1 VENGCLRELKPG
13 PRNTEINRGGNAMTL
28 KTLKC
33 KVTDPKYTPTR
44 ANSGDAGLDLK
55 AAENALLFPG
65 DRQAV
70 ETGVSVEIP
79 DGYVGLLCARSGNA
93 ARRGLGIVNGV
104 GVIDSGYRGPV
115 NVLLINHG
123 RSNVAVMRGDR
134 IAQLLIVPIETP
146 DVEIV
151 DRLSDSDRG
160 TGGLGSSGR

>member
-1 VENGCLRELKPG
+1 
-13 PRNTEINRGGNAMTL
+13 MTL

>member
-1 VENGCLRELKPG
+1 
-13 PRNTEINRGGNAMTL
+13 MTL
-28 KTLKC
+28 KALKC

-44 ANSGDAGLDLK
+44 AHHGDAGLDLK
-55 AAENALLFPG
+55 AAENALLYPE

-70 ETGVSVEIP
+70 DTGVSVEIP

-123 RSNVAVMRGDR
+123 RNNLAVMRGDR

>member
-1 VENGCLRELKPG
+1 
-13 PRNTEINRGGNAMTL
+13 MTL

-44 ANSGDAGLDLK
+44 ANPGDAGLDLK

>member
-1 VENGCLRELKPG
+1 MRELKPG

>member
-1 VENGCLRELKPG
+1 M
-13 PRNTEINRGGNAMTL
+13 AL

-44 ANSGDAGLDLK
+44 ANPGDAGLDLK

>member
-1 VENGCLRELKPG
+1 M
-13 PRNTEINRGGNAMTL
+13 AL

-44 ANSGDAGLDLK
+44 ANPGDAGLDLK

-79 DGYVGLLCARSGNA
+79 DGYVGLLCARSGDA
-93 ARRGLGIVNGV
+93 ARSGLGIVNGV
-104 GVIDSGYRGPV
+104 GVIDSGYRGPI

-123 RSNVAVMRGDR
+123 RRNVEVS
-134 IAQLLIVPIETP
+134 
-146 DVEIV
+146 
-151 DRLSDSDRG
+151 LSDSDRG

>member
-1 VENGCLRELKPG
+1 MRGLKPG
-13 PRNTEINRGGNAMTL
+13 PRNTEINRGGNAVTL

-44 ANSGDAGLDLK
+44 AHHGDAGLDLM
-55 AAENALLFPG
+55 AAENALLCPG
-65 DRQAV
+65 DRWAV
-70 ETGVSVEIP
+70 ETGVSMEIP
-79 DGYVGLLCARSGNA
+79 DGYVGLVCARSGNA

-104 GVIDSGYRGPV
+104 GVIDSGYRGPI
-115 NVLLINHG
+115 NAILINHG

-134 IAQLLIVPIETP
+134 IAQLLIVPIEKP

>member
-1 VENGCLRELKPG
+1 M
-13 PRNTEINRGGNAMTL
+13 AL

-44 ANSGDAGLDLK
+44 ANPGDAGLDLK
-55 AAENALLFPG
+55 AEENAFLFPG

-93 ARRGLGIVNGV
+93 ARRALGIVNGV

-146 DVEIV
+146 GVEIV
-151 DRLSDSDRG
+151 DKLSDSERG

>member
-1 VENGCLRELKPG
+1 
-13 PRNTEINRGGNAMTL
+13 MTL
-28 KTLKC
+28 KALKC

-44 ANSGDAGLDLK
+44 AHHGDAGLDLK
-55 AAENALLFPG
+55 AEENAFLFPG

-93 ARRGLGIVNGV
+93 ARRALGIVNGV

-151 DRLSDSDRG
+151 DRLSDSERG
-160 TGGLGSSGR
+160 TGGLGSTGR

>member
-1 VENGCLRELKPG
+1 M
-13 PRNTEINRGGNAMTL
+13 AL

-44 ANSGDAGLDLK
+44 ANPGDAGLDLK
-55 AAENALLFPG
+55 AEENALLFPG

-123 RSNVAVMRGDR
+123 RNNLAVMRGDR

-146 DVEIV
+146 GVEIV

>member
-1 VENGCLRELKPG
+1 LRELKPG

>member
-1 VENGCLRELKPG
+1 
-13 PRNTEINRGGNAMTL
+13 MTL

-70 ETGVSVEIP
+70 DTGVSMEIP
-79 DGYVGLLCARSGNA
+79 EGYVGLVCARSGNA
-93 ARRGLGIVNGV
+93 ARRGLGMVNGI

-123 RSNVAVMRGDR
+123 RDNVTVSRGDR

-151 DRLSDSDRG
+151 DSLSASERG
-160 TGGLGSSGR
+160 TGGLGSTGR

>member
-1 VENGCLRELKPG
+1 MALK
-13 PRNTEINRGGNAMTL
+13 A
-28 KTLKC
+28 LKC

-44 ANSGDAGLDLK
+44 ANPGDAGLDLK

-104 GVIDSGYRGPV
+104 GVIDSGYRGPI

-123 RSNVAVMRGDR
+123 RRNVEVSHGDH

-146 DVEIV
+146 CVEIV
-151 DRLSDSDRG
+151 DNLSDSERG
-160 TGGLGSSGR
+160 TGGFGSTGR

>member
-1 VENGCLRELKPG
+1 M
-13 PRNTEINRGGNAMTL
+13 AL

-44 ANSGDAGLDLK
+44 ANPGDAGLDLK

-151 DRLSDSDRG
+151 DRLSDSERG
-160 TGGLGSSGR
+160 TDGLGSSGR

>member
-1 VENGCLRELKPG
+1 M
-13 PRNTEINRGGNAMTL
+13 AL

-44 ANSGDAGLDLK
+44 ANPGDAGLDLK
-55 AAENALLFPG
+55 AEENALLFPG

-123 RSNVAVMRGDR
+123 RRNVTISRGDR

-151 DRLSDSDRG
+151 DRLSDSERG
-160 TGGLGSSGR
+160 TGGLGSTGR

>member
-1 VENGCLRELKPG
+1 LFPFWKQPLGIDKKKEMK
-13 PRNTEINRGGNAMTL
+13 AMAL

-44 ANSGDAGLDLK
+44 ANPGDAGLDLK
-55 AAENALLFPG
+55 AEENALLFPG

-123 RSNVAVMRGDR
+123 RRNVTISRGDR

-151 DRLSDSDRG
+151 DRLSDSERG
-160 TGGLGSSGR
+160 TGGLGSTGR

>member
-1 VENGCLRELKPG
+1 M
-13 PRNTEINRGGNAMTL
+13 AL

-44 ANSGDAGLDLK
+44 ANPGDAGLDLK
-55 AAENALLFPG
+55 AEENALLFPG

-104 GVIDSGYRGPV
+104 GVIDSGYRGPI
-115 NVLLINHG
+115 NAILINHG
-123 RSNVAVMRGDR
+123 RDNVTISRGDR
-134 IAQLLIVPIETP
+134 IAQLLIVRIETP
-146 DVEIV
+146 GVEIV
-151 DRLSDSDRG
+151 DNLSDSERG
-160 TGGLGSSGR
+160 HAGLGSTGR

>member
-1 VENGCLRELKPG
+1 MK
-13 PRNTEINRGGNAMTL
+13 A
-28 KTLKC
+28 LKC

-44 ANSGDAGLDLK
+44 ANPGDAGLDLK
-55 AAENALLFPG
+55 AAEIALLSPG
-65 DRQAV
+65 DRHAV

-79 DGYVGLLCARSGNA
+79 DGYVGLVCARSGNA

-123 RSNVAVMRGDR
+123 RNNLAVMRGDR

-160 TGGLGSSGR
+160 TGGLGSTGG